1 MPADRNP
8 ARPAWYRRRLSL
20 AAPSASAADPAADR
34 AAALARLDVLTA
46 RDEGVPE
53 MTRTRLLEPDGPAP
67 VTIVIWHGF
76 TNAPAQFVAVGERL
90 RDAGYRVLLPRM
102 PHHGLADVLNR
113 ELTELTEAELVEQV
127 DTCIDIADGLG
138 DEVWVIGLSAGGTMA
153 SWASATRSEV
163 RRAVLAAPLVAP
175 KGFPMPAV
183 RLCVKFP
190 RIVPGMYMWWDPRV
204 KADLGHSPYAYP
216 GFPLPGVMPFL
227 HLSESLFD
235 GTVTVGHRLDRVVLI
250 SNPNDLAV
258 RQDAA
263 RAFATT
269 VFAGSADYF
278 GEARID
284 GQLGWMHDFVDPWS
298 PGAGSTE
305 QVVAILSAGL
315 GIGEP
320 TAGGVLVPPL
330 VTEQA

>member
-1 MPADRNP
+1 
-8 ARPAWYRRRLSL
+8 
-20 AAPSASAADPAADR
+20 
-34 AAALARLDVLTA
+34 
-46 RDEGVPE
+46 
-53 MTRTRLLEPDGPAP
+53 
-67 VTIVIWHGF
+67 
-76 TNAPAQFVAVGERL
+76 
-90 RDAGYRVLLPRM
+90 
-102 PHHGLADVLNR
+102 
-113 ELTELTEAELVEQV
+113 
-127 DTCIDIADGLG
+127 
-138 DEVWVIGLSAGGTMA
+138 
-153 SWASATRSEV
+153 
-163 RRAVLAAPLVAP
+163 
-175 KGFPMPAV
+175 
-183 RLCVKFP
+183 
-190 RIVPGMYMWWDPRV
+190 
-204 KADLGHSPYAYP
+204 
-216 GFPLPGVMPFL
+216 MPFL

-235 GTVTVGHRLDRVVLI
+235 GTVAVGHRLDRVVLV

-330 VTEQA
+330 VAEGQRGVQRPFGLLPLGRGSLDLGPFGFRYFAGPSRSRSHSRSRGAAGVRSISLPEIRVVRRASRVSWGRDAGSSTSE